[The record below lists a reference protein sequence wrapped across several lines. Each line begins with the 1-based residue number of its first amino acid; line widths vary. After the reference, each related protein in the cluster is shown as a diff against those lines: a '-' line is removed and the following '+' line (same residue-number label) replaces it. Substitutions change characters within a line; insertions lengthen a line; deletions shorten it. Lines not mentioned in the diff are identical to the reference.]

1 MKLKKKENLEL
12 IGLNYKDNVLNAKNF
27 LDELKNPYAQI
38 FSDQDGLI
46 AIEWGAYGVPESILI
61 YNKKIIKKVIG
72 PLNKSLVFEIEELI
86 K

>member
-1 MKLKKKENLEL
+1 MEL

>member
-1 MKLKKKENLEL
+1 MQK
-12 IGLNYKDNVLNAKNF
+12 
-27 LDELKNPYAQI
+27 I